1 LVDSPV
7 GLAAWILEKFHSWS
21 DGDGELSE
29 KFDIDELL
37 TNRQR
42 RKRLPQASSL
52 HARMKTARTH
62 PK

>member
-7 GLAAWILEKFHSWS
+7 GLAACFLEKFHSWS

-42 RKRLPQASSL
+42 RKRLSQASSL